1 MKKTRKPTFVTHRE
15 VYEQIYN
22 QTGMEK
28 MITVPIKQ
36 AREFLRFGYIEVY
49 VRLPNHT

>member
-1 MKKTRKPTFVTHRE
+1 
-15 VYEQIYN
+15 
-22 QTGMEK
+22 MEK
-28 MITVPIKQ
+28 MITAPIKQ